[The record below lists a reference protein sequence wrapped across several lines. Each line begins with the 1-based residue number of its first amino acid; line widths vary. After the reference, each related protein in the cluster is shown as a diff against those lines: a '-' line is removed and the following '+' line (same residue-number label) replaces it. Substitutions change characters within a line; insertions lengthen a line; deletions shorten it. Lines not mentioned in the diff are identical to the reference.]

1 MFLIHFSEGLLAATV
16 SGHPATVSGHPA
28 DAHFFIIEKV
38 SVDLG
43 FVTEN
48 AW

>member
-1 MFLIHFSEGLLAATV
+1 MFLIHFSEGLLA
-16 SGHPATVSGHPA
+16 ATVSGHPA